1 MTLSRLDC
9 LYLAKVADQAER
21 HKGELS
27 SLIIAEDGSKLLMRM
42 RSLDVIVQMKDLISC
57 AEAQLTIDERNLLS
71 IAYKN
76 ITATLRSSWRS
87 IDTLRRRR
95 DAQYTPR
102 QLVLI
107 GREKEVIER
116 ELTDICKD
124 ITSLLEKYLIPA
136 SAGGEEK
143 VFYCK
148 M

>member
-42 RSLDVIVQMKDLISC
+42 RSLDVIVQMKDLINC

-107 GREKEVIER
+107 GREKEVIEC

-136 SAGGEEK
+136 SACGEEK